1 MKLPRRKLLGQHML
15 RDERIIRKLLKMSVI
30 DQNETVYE
38 AGTGDGS
45 LTRALC
51 KIAKSVVSFEI
62 DKTLYNRSRKL
73 LSSFPNLS
81 LMNAN
86 IFECFSLTFD
96 VFISNLP
103 YSRSKQALEWLPLQ
117 SFNRAIITVQKEFAD
132 KLQASPGDKNYRA
145 ISVIAQY
152 CFNIE
157 QLFFI
162 PKYSFEPQPKVES
175 IVIRLVPK
183 QTGVN
188 ATPSIIKNVNLL
200 FSSRHKKIVS
210 VLAKYNSKLEIR
222 PNEKVEQLMPDQLI
236 KLAECISIH

>member
-62 DKTLYNRSRKL
+62 DKTLFDRSRKL

-86 IFECFSLTFD
+86 IFDCFSLTFD

-117 SFNRAIITVQKEFAD
+117 SFSRAIITVQKEFAD

-157 QLFFI
+157 QLFF
-162 PKYSFEPQPKVES
+162 
-175 IVIRLVPK
+175 
-183 QTGVN
+183 
-188 ATPSIIKNVNLL
+188 
-200 FSSRHKKIVS
+200 
-210 VLAKYNSKLEIR
+210 
-222 PNEKVEQLMPDQLI
+222 
-236 KLAECISIH
+236 

>member
-15 RDERIIRKLLKMSVI
+15 RDERIIRKLLKVSMI
-30 DQNETVYE
+30 NQNETVYE

-62 DKTLYNRSRKL
+62 DKSLFNRSKKR

-81 LMNAN
+81 LMNSN
-86 IFECFSLTFD
+86 IFDCFSLTFD

-117 SFNRAIITVQKEFAD
+117 SFSRAIITVQKEFAD

-145 ISVIAQY
+145 ITVIAQY

-157 QLFFI
+157 QLFVI
-162 PKYSFEPQPKVES
+162 PKYSFEPPPKVES
-175 IVIRLVPK
+175 IVIRLLPK
-183 QTGVN
+183 QTGVH

-210 VLAKYNSKLEIR
+210 VLAKYNPKLEIR
-222 PNEKVEQLMPDQLI
+222 PNEKVERLMPDQLI
-236 KLAECISIH
+236 NLAECI

>member
-1 MKLPRRKLLGQHML
+1 
-15 RDERIIRKLLKMSVI
+15 
-30 DQNETVYE
+30 
-38 AGTGDGS
+38 
-45 LTRALC
+45 
-51 KIAKSVVSFEI
+51 
-62 DKTLYNRSRKL
+62 
-73 LSSFPNLS
+73 
-81 LMNAN
+81 MNAN
-86 IFECFSLTFD
+86 IFDCFSLTFD

-117 SFNRAIITVQKEFAD
+117 SFSRAIITVQKEFAD

-162 PKYSFEPQPKVES
+162 PKYSFEPPPKVES

>member
-1 MKLPRRKLLGQHML
+1 MRLPRRKLLGQHML
-15 RDERIIRKLLKMSVI
+15 RDERIIRKLLKISMI
-30 DQNETVYE
+30 NQNETVYE

-51 KIAKSVVSFEI
+51 KIAKSVVSYEI
-62 DKTLYNRSRKL
+62 DKSLFNRSRRL
-73 LSSFPNLS
+73 LPIFPNLS

-86 IFECFSLTFD
+86 IFDCFSLTFD

-117 SFNRAIITVQKEFAD
+117 RFSRAIVTVQKEFAD

-145 ISVIAQY
+145 VTVIAQY

-157 QLFFI
+157 QLFLI
-162 PKYSFEPQPKVES
+162 PKYSFEPPPKVES

-183 QTGVN
+183 QKRVH
-188 ATPSIIKNVNLL
+188 ATPSIIRNVNLL
-200 FSSRHKKIVS
+200 FSSRHKKLVS
-210 VLAKYNSKLEIR
+210 VLAKYNVKLEIR
-222 PNEKVEQLMPDQLI
+222 PNEKVEQLMPDQLV
-236 KLAECISIH
+236 KLAECMAIH